1 MTPSTPG
8 QIITFYSYK
17 GGTGRTMALANI
29 ACLLGKYQPSESTQ
43 PPRVLALDW
52 DFEAPGLHRY
62 FRPYLDPAAE
72 AGFDSTPGCLDLFG
86 VFDQRRSE
94 FHPTDYITNRK
105 RAFDILEQL
114 DFESYLLPT
123 VIPGLRIMKAG
134 QFDEGYGRR
143 VSEFQ
148 WDRLFKETIGL
159 FSGFADYLRQ
169 HYDYILMDSRTGM
182 SDTSGICTM
191 LLPDKLVVVFT
202 PNQQSLTGIGDLTRK
217 ALAYRKSSPDGRPL
231 TVFPLPSRIEMAR
244 PALLEAWRMGSSN
257 EIKGLPVDL
266 TGYQPLFE
274 QLFDEVYAQQ
284 ETRLKEYFD
293 TVMLQHIPD
302 YAFGE
307 PIAVMLEETE
317 SRLSLRSSYAAFA
330 ECLTELQAPWQSIAQ
345 IRLEREIHRLGGEAR
360 NMAAA
365 GDIDTALRIAYSL
378 MERKPPPSLFESV
391 ADAILKV
398 AEAAYGK
405 KRQEVSKMLHLAM
418 DRAVNAV
425 DLDPMDVADV
435 LTTMG
440 DICLAAG
447 DYVLAQDALQSAI
460 QVLQKKLGDGSPAV
474 LTAQQTLAM
483 VLRNQGDLAEAR
495 RLGVNILETY
505 RRILGEDHQD
515 TLTSMSN
522 LALTLRSQGDVQGA
536 RILQEKVLEFYTS
549 TLGEE
554 HPNTL
559 ISMGNLA
566 LTLLDQGDV
575 RGARALQEK
584 EFKICTSTLGEE
596 HPDTLISMG
605 NLALTLQ
612 SQGDILGALTLQ
624 KKILK
629 HHTRILGED
638 HPNTL
643 TSMSNLAVTLQI
655 HGDIEDARILQDKI
669 LEIRTRILGEE
680 HPDTLISMSNLAATL
695 RSLGDIQSARALQE
709 KDSEICRR
717 IFGEEHPETLTAMS
731 NLAVTLRSLGDIQ
744 SARALQE
751 KVLEIRT
758 RILGEE
764 HPDTLISMGNLS
776 LTLRDLGEVQSA
788 RTLQKQVLE
797 LHTRILGMEH
807 PSTLISMNNL
817 AITLR
822 SLGDIQGARTL
833 QEQVFELH
841 TRIFGKEHPRTLTA
855 MNNLAL
861 TLQNQGDAEGA
872 RTLQEKVLEIS
883 CRILGKEHPDTLTA
897 MHNLAAVFGEMGEW
911 KQAKTLQEQVLTGR
925 RQVLGEKHP
934 GTIAAMSQLMQ
945 TAKELGDMDTVV
957 ALSQEL
963 AKGVAK

>member
-29 ACLLGKYQPSESTQ
+29 ACLLGKYQPTESTQ

-62 FRPYLDPAAE
+62 FRPYLDPATE

-94 FHPTDYITNRK
+94 FHPTDYIANRK
-105 RAFDILEQL
+105 RAVDILEQL

-134 QFDEGYGRR
+134 LFDEGYGRR

-159 FSGFADYLRQ
+159 FPGFADYLCQ

-317 SRLSLRSSYAAFA
+317 SRLSLRSSYAAFS

-345 IRLEREIHRLGGEAR
+345 IRLEREIHRLNEEAR
-360 NMAAA
+360 NRVAG
-365 GDIDTALRIAYSL
+365 GDIDTALRIAYGL
-378 MERKPPPSLFESV
+378 MERKPPPSLFEPV
-391 ADAILKV
+391 AAAILKV

-435 LTTMG
+435 LVAMG
-440 DICLAAG
+440 KICLAAG
-447 DYVLAQDALQSAI
+447 DYALAHAALQAALRDLQRTHGENSPLVLEI
-460 QVLQKKLGDGSPAV
+460 QQGLATVLW
-474 LTAQQTLAM
+474 
-483 VLRNQGDLAEAR
+483 NQGDFAGAR
-495 RLGVNILETY
+495 GLEERILEKNKQV
-505 RRILGEDHQD
+505 LGEEHPA
-515 TLTSMSN
+515 TLAAMNN
-522 LALTLRSQGDVQGA
+522 LAGTLQSQGDFQGA
-536 RILQEKVLEFYTS
+536 RTLQEKVLEVRTRILGEEHLDTLNSVSNLAGTLQSQGDFQGARALQEKALKARTRV
-549 TLGEE
+549 LGEE

-559 ISMGNLA
+559 LTMNNLA
-566 LTLLDQGDV
+566 ETLRSQGDMQ
-575 RGARALQEK
+575 GARALQEK
-584 EFKICTSTLGEE
+584 
-596 HPDTLISMG
+596 
-605 NLALTLQ
+605 
-612 SQGDILGALTLQ
+612 
-624 KKILK
+624 
-629 HHTRILGED
+629 
-638 HPNTL
+638 
-643 TSMSNLAVTLQI
+643 V
-655 HGDIEDARILQDKI
+655 
-669 LEIRTRILGEE
+669 LEVRTRILGEE
-680 HPDTLISMSNLAATL
+680 HPDTLTSMSNMAGTL
-695 RSLGDIQSARALQE
+695 WGLGDMQ
-709 KDSEICRR
+709 
-717 IFGEEHPETLTAMS
+717 G
-731 NLAVTLRSLGDIQ
+731 
-744 SARALQE
+744 ARALQE
-751 KVLEIRT
+751 KVLEVRTRVLGEEHPDTLNSMSNLASTHWGRGDIQGARALEEKVLEVRT

-764 HPDTLISMGNLS
+764 HPDTLNSMSNLAE
-776 LTLRDLGEVQSA
+776 TLRSQGDIKGA
-788 RTLQKQVLE
+788 RALQEKVLE
-797 LHTRILGMEH
+797 VSARILGKEH
-807 PSTLISMNNL
+807 PNTLISMNNL
-817 AITLR
+817 AETLR
-822 SLGDIQGARTL
+822 SQGDI
-833 QEQVFELH
+833 
-841 TRIFGKEHPRTLTA
+841 K
-855 MNNLAL
+855 
-861 TLQNQGDAEGA
+861 GA
-872 RTLQEKVLEIS
+872 RTLQEKILEVS
-883 CRILGKEHPDTLTA
+883 TRILGEEHPNTLTS
-897 MHNLAAVFGEMGEW
+897 MHNLAAVLGKMGEW
-911 KQAKTLQEQVLTGR
+911 EQAKPLQEQVLNISR
-925 RQVLGEKHP
+925 RVLGEKHP
-934 GTIAAMSQLMQ
+934 HTIAAMSQLMQ